1 MTWKSKTKKEKTQ
14 APQKKIPVKSPQ
26 TLHTMR
32 FSITKLFWAISCI
45 SSFSAKAFFRAR
57 KDMIILKSI
66 SNSAFPSVFRH
77 HIGQRLAT
85 LFPSLLMHIPE
96 ETLKGSITA
105 FCFFDP
111 CQYNLPAM
119 KVEALFCYLWSL
131 SSQWTPCL
139 SLTKV
144 HYSQKILIRSIS
156 AALSSSPSLVTSSGE
171 PNNIKSVQWVSSKSV
186 SLNLNWRALH

>member
-1 MTWKSKTKKEKTQ
+1 
-14 APQKKIPVKSPQ
+14 
-26 TLHTMR
+26 MR

-45 SSFSAKAFFRAR
+45 SSFSAKAFFSAG
-57 KDMIILKSI
+57 KDMVILKSI
-66 SNSAFPSVFRH
+66 SNTAFPSAFRH
-77 HIGQRLAT
+77 HVGWRLAT
-85 LFPSLLMHIPE
+85 LFLSLLFHIPE

-105 FCFFDP
+105 FCFFDL

-119 KVEALFCYLWSL
+119 KMDALFCYLWRL
-131 SSQWTPCL
+131 SQWIPCL

-156 AALSSSPSLVTSSGE
+156 AALSSPPSLVTSSGE

-186 SLNLNWRALH
+186 SLNLNWRVLH

>member
-1 MTWKSKTKKEKTQ
+1 MKKQDKEKTQ
-14 APQKKIPVKSPQ
+14 AKKKILVKLPQ

-45 SSFSAKAFFRAR
+45 SSFSAKTFFSAG

-66 SNSAFPSVFRH
+66 ANTAFLRLGTMLARDWPHCSCLCWVTFLRRH
-77 HIGQRLAT
+77 LRAL
-85 LFPSLLMHIPE
+85 SLLF
-96 ETLKGSITA
+96 GG
-105 FCFFDP
+105 FFDP

-119 KVEALFCYLWSL
+119 KMEALFCYLWSL
-131 SSQWTPCL
+131 SSQWIPCL

-171 PNNIKSVQWVSSKSV
+171 LNNIKSVQWVSSKSV
-186 SLNLNWRALH
+186 SLNLNWRVLH